1 MENVLASRYA
11 SQQMVDIWSTE
22 SRIILE
28 RELWVAVLK
37 AQKEL
42 GIEIADQVIT
52 DYESVINS
60 VDLDSIREREKINRH
75 DVKARLEE
83 FSELAGHQHAH
94 KGMTSRDL
102 TENVEQ
108 LQINKRCSFR
118 HRFR

>member
-42 GIEIADQVIT
+42 GIEI
-52 DYESVINS
+52 
-60 VDLDSIREREKINRH
+60 EKYLKEKTALI
-75 DVKARLEE
+75 
-83 FSELAGHQHAH
+83 
-94 KGMTSRDL
+94 
-102 TENVEQ
+102 
-108 LQINKRCSFR
+108 
-118 HRFR
+118 

>member
-22 SRIILE
+22 SRIVLE

-42 GIEIADQVIT
+42 GIEIEDQVIQ

-60 VDLDSIREREKINRH
+60 VDLNSIREREKITRH
-75 DVKARLEE
+75 DVKARLDAV
-83 FSELAGHQHAH
+83 SYTH
-94 KGMTSRDL
+94 L
-102 TENVEQ
+102 T
-108 LQINKRCSFR
+108 LPTKRIV
-118 HRFR
+118 